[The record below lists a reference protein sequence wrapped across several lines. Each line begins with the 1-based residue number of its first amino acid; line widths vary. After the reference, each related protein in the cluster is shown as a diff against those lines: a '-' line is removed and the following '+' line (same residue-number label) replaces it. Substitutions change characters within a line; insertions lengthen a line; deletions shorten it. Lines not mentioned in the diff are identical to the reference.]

1 MKSGRILPMNFFPG
15 NGNSIPD
22 ICKHLLSEAKSLYR
36 RRIRQLFSG
45 KGPRCTLS
53 TYSVCPSMLWA
64 VSMWHAIASVS
75 SRTTFCSRRL
85 SNIAI
90 WCCRNRRPAGMKR
103 WWWWRDGK
111 SWHWSCC
118 FYRTFF
124 PLLWQGRCL
133 PAPAAADDSG
143 RAPGVGCFGMCVRV
157 PEGETFFILF
167 ISSYSLVVF
176 FGRMGRKGTARN
188 VQGGPRSPPT
198 FTVRTIC
205 GHTRDLFIKLKT
217 NNLAVTI

>member
-36 RRIRQLFSG
+36 RRMRQLFSG

-90 WCCRNRRPAGMKR
+90 WCCRNRRPAGMKL
-103 WWWWRDGK
+103 WWWWSDGK

-143 RAPGVGCFGMCVRV
+143 RAPGGGCFGMCVRV
-157 PEGETFFILF
+157 PQGETFL
-167 ISSYSLVVF
+167 SSLSRAIGGFLRED
-176 FGRMGRKGTARN
+176 GEKRDSEERSGGTTIPTHFYCKNYLRSHS
-188 VQGGPRSPPT
+188 GPFP
-198 FTVRTIC
+198 
-205 GHTRDLFIKLKT
+205 KT
-217 NNLAVTI
+217 QN

>member
-36 RRIRQLFSG
+36 RRMRQLFSG

-75 SRTTFCSRRL
+75 SRTTFCTRRL

-143 RAPGVGCFGMCVRV
+143 RAPGGGCFGMCVRV
-157 PEGETFFILF
+157 PEGETFFYPLYLELF
-167 ISSYSLVVF
+167 LGGF
-176 FGRMGRKGTARN
+176 LWMDGGRKGSEERS
-188 VQGGPRSPPT
+188 GGSTIPTHFYCKNYLRSQLGPFP
-198 FTVRTIC
+198 
-205 GHTRDLFIKLKT
+205 KT
-217 NNLAVTI
+217 QN